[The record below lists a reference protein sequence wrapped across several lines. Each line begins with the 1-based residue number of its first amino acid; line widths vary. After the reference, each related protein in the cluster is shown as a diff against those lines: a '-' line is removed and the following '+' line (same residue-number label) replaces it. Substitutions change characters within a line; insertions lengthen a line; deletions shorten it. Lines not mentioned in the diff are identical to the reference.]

1 MQYIIKELHMRSQ
14 QSCLQDE
21 RHPSLYDPPEYSE
34 TVSSVDTNS
43 SKPGN
48 IVVSPDNTTKMHV
61 FSWIPASHFMTLWG
75 EVTWNTLASLPM
87 KLRWNNPS
95 AQRNCQ
101 NTRPVGSLFANL

>member
-21 RHPSLYDPPEYSE
+21 RHPSLCDHPEYSE

-48 IVVSPDNTTKMHV
+48 IVVS
-61 FSWIPASHFMTLWG
+61 
-75 EVTWNTLASLPM
+75 WNTLAFVPM
-87 KLRWNNPS
+87 KLRWKSLS